1 MKQCILLTLS
11 LFLLLQTVFAQ
22 EVFEWRGKDR
32 KGVYH
37 ETGLLKQWPESG
49 PQLLWYNDS
58 LPSGHSSVSVANN
71 SIYLTGK
78 EDNMDVLIALEMN
91 GKFKWKT
98 QYGRAW
104 NQSFPES
111 RCTPTIEGTNIYL
124 TSGLGDVACVDA
136 VTGKVK
142 WERKICEEYQAVF
155 HLWGVAESPIII
167 DDKLI
172 VSPIGKKTTT
182 IALNKNTGETIWES
196 KSLMDS
202 LAYVSPILVN
212 YANKNIIVNVS
223 ASNIYGVDASNGNM
237 LWNFKYYDVKT
248 PKFHPNAPI
257 INCVTPL
264 YNEGRIYVNSGYN
277 HAGAMLKLSDDASSV
292 ELMWSDTILDTHH
305 GGVVKVGEYI
315 YGSNWINNAKGN
327 WCCINWK
334 TGKANYETEWE
345 TKGSIIAND
354 GMLYCYDEKKGNLA
368 LVKANPEKFEIIS
381 SFKIPYGKGPYWSHP
396 VIKDGIIYVR
406 HGNALMAYNLKT
418 KS

>member
-1 MKQCILLTLS
+1 MLKFNPYFFTL
-11 LFLLLQTVFAQ
+11 FFFALSAHSQ
-22 EVFEWRGKDR
+22 EIVEWRGKDR

-49 PQLLWYNDS
+49 PQLLWYTDS
-58 LPSGHSSVSVANN
+58 LPSGHSSVSIANN
-71 SIYLTGK
+71 AIYLTGK
-78 EDNMDVLIALEMN
+78 EDSMDVLIALEMN

-98 QYGRAW
+98 PYGRAW

-136 VTGKVK
+136 ITGKIK
-142 WERKICEEYQAVF
+142 WERKICEEYKATF
-155 HLWGVAESPIII
+155 SLWGVAESPIII
-167 DDKLI
+167 NDKFI
-172 VSPIGKKTTT
+172 VSPIGEKTTT
-182 IALNKNTGETIWES
+182 IALNKHTGETIWES
-196 KSLMDS
+196 KCLNDS

-223 ASNIYGVDASNGNM
+223 ASNIYGVDASDGKM
-237 LWNFKYYDVKT
+237 LWNFKYFDVKT
-248 PKFHPNAPI
+248 PEWHPRAPI

-264 YNEGRIYVNSGYN
+264 YNEGYVYVTSGYN
-277 HAGAMLKLSDDASSV
+277 HAGAMLKLSEDASSV

-305 GGVVKVGEYI
+305 GGVVKVGDYI

-334 TGKANYETEWE
+334 TGQANFETEWE

-381 SFKIPYGKGPYWSHP
+381 SYKIPYGRGPYWSHP

-406 HGNALMAYNLKT
+406 HGNALMAYDLKK